1 MKGVADYAVVYD
13 ISQDRER
20 ARVDKILKGFGFR
33 IQKSVF
39 ECRLDKRGKQELIRK
54 LENLKI
60 KTGFVKVYRLEY
72 QSKSETIGNKKEDT
86 IDDGAAFIV

>member
-72 QSKSETIGNKKEDT
+72 QNKSETIGDKKKDT

>member
-20 ARVDKILKGFGFR
+20 SKVDKILKGFGFR

-39 ECRLDKRGKQELIRK
+39 ECRMNKRGKEELIRQ
-54 LENLKI
+54 LERLKI

-72 QSKSETIGNKKEDT
+72 RSKSEIIGDAKEDT
-86 IDDGAAFIV
+86 IDDGAAFII